1 MTTSRAAMLI
11 RTIRRHPW
19 RSLTLAVLLVVATT
33 LAAPNGTAWYHF
45 QRAKSLLAQGRTREA
60 QLHLA
65 ACQRVWPDRV
75 SVLLLSARA
84 ARQAGDFT
92 AADRHFHTLRR
103 LKSDSSP
110 ERTFEWALHR
120 AAQGD
125 LGLTEAFL
133 RPKIHLASEEGPL
146 ACAALAEGYLRNYR
160 GPEALQV
167 LDVWQERQPDNIY
180 QMKLRGDVWRQS
192 EALVKAAECYRRVLH
207 LDSDHRE
214 ARRWLALCLLDGT
227 GPAEALPYLEQMY
240 TEFPEDI
247 ESCTHLARCRAQ
259 LGQKEQARIL
269 LEGVLTSHPNHVV
282 ALRTL
287 SQIHLQDGRL
297 SAAESLLR
305 RALRA
310 APRDYKVHGLLHQ
323 VLQQQGRIEEAE
335 AQHEQVRILEARWK
349 LYRKIARDLAEHPQ
363 DPELQCELGASLLQL
378 GYEDLGLRWLL
389 SAVNED
395 PRSRRGHEL
404 LARWYEDHRDADRA
418 AYHSSQ
424 VRALSVSSRGAT
436 LDPTGP
442 R

>member
-1 MTTSRAAMLI
+1 MITARAVILM
-11 RTIRRHPW
+11 RTIRRHLW
-19 RSLTLAVLLVVATT
+19 RLLTSAVLLVVAAT
-33 LAAPNGTAWYHF
+33 LAAPHGMAWYHF

-60 QLHLA
+60 QLHLT

-75 SVLLLSARA
+75 PVHLLAARA

-92 AADRHFHTLRR
+92 TADHHFHTMRR
-103 LKSDSSP
+103 LQPDASP

-146 ACAALAEGYLRNYR
+146 ACAALTEGYLRNYR

-180 QMKLRGDVWRQS
+180 EMKLRGDVWRQS
-192 EALVKAAECYRRVLH
+192 EALVKAAECYRRVLQ

-214 ARRWLALCLLDGT
+214 ARRWLALCLLDAT
-227 GPAEALPYLEQMY
+227 RAAEALPYWEQMY
-240 TEFPEDI
+240 TESPEDM
-247 ESCTHLARCRAQ
+247 ETCTHLARCRAQ

-269 LEGVLTSHPNHVV
+269 LEGVLTSHSDHVV
-282 ALRTL
+282 ALQTL
-287 SQIHLQDGRL
+287 SQIHLQEGKL
-297 SAAESLLR
+297 SVAESLLR
-305 RALRA
+305 RAIRA
-310 APRDYKVHGLLHQ
+310 APRDYKVHGLLYQ
-323 VLQQQGRIEEAE
+323 VLQQQARIEEAE
-335 AQHEQVRILEARWK
+335 AQHEQVRILESHWK
-349 LYRKIARDLAEHPQ
+349 RYRKTARDLAEHPQ
-363 DPELQCELGASLLQL
+363 DPELQCELGASLLEL

-418 AYHSSQ
+418 AYHNSQ
-424 VRALSVSSRGAT
+424 VRALSDSSRGAT
-436 LDPTGP
+436 LDSSGQ